1 MNERIRKQ
9 SEEIARQIMTIMI
22 MILLIFGIW
31 KIVLSPLIAVSEIS
45 NTMSSIDDH
54 LLRIART
61 LEKEEKMNVGKVIVY
76 KTIDQAKE
84 QVGQAQEVQIY
95 ED

>member
-1 MNERIRKQ
+1 M
-9 SEEIARQIMTIMI
+9 
-22 MILLIFGIW
+22 
-31 KIVLSPLIAVSEIS
+31 SPLIAVSEIS

>member
-1 MNERIRKQ
+1 
-9 SEEIARQIMTIMI
+9 
-22 MILLIFGIW
+22 
-31 KIVLSPLIAVSEIS
+31 
-45 NTMSSIDDH
+45 MSSIDDH